1 MDGTTTKETTNPG
14 NKTLSAE
21 ESAEAIKKVKEREA
35 QLQRASSSS
44 FIFHVKASDT
54 DTPEQQQQEQQQ
66 EYEALISLLEQLK
79 KDVPAAYNAVA
90 RAANNTND
98 DYFRTVIH
106 KALTTNL
113 PTQLDEIKTILPNV
127 PLEEVRSK
135 YFKIAVPE
143 EKPQQDPSSEE
154 KPGKDKDI
162 ASGEKNQEKGNE
174 AGGNMGSELADILG
188 GN

>member
-1 MDGTTTKETTNPG
+1 M
-14 NKTLSAE
+14 
-21 ESAEAIKKVKEREA
+21 
-35 QLQRASSSS
+35 
-44 FIFHVKASDT
+44 
-54 DTPEQQQQEQQQ
+54 
-66 EYEALISLLEQLK
+66 LEQLK

-154 KPGKDKDI
+154 NPGKDKDN
-162 ASGEKNQEKGNE
+162 ASGEKNQENGNE